1 MIHGPNSGLG
11 VRCRVNDSQPDEY
24 LQTPNRERSGMT
36 ESSHPLMRLLSHL
49 RHYRSMVL
57 LASLCSVLNKV
68 WDLAPPVLIGMA
80 IDVVATRE
88 DSFLA
93 QMGYPDVYDQLYILT
108 GFTVVIWV
116 LESMFQYFY
125 AVLWRNLAQTAQHEL
140 RMSAYTHIQNLEMQ
154 WYSEQSTGGLMAIM
168 NDDVN
173 QLERFLDQGATDL
186 LHVATTIIVVGAIMI
201 SVAPEVALLAIL
213 PVPIIVTGSFIYQ
226 RKIGERYT
234 KVRGKVADLNALLN
248 NNLHGI
254 TTIKS
259 FTAEDREVER
269 VSAASTS
276 YRDANK
282 EAIRLSASFV
292 PIIRMAILFAF
303 TANMLVGGW
312 FALDGRIGLG
322 AYSVIVFITQRLL
335 WPLTR
340 LGETFDLYQ
349 RAMASTSRVLD
360 LLDTEIGIVEGETR
374 LDSARGEIEF
384 SDVGFSYPNREVVL
398 NDIDLTV
405 PAGKTVGLVGST
417 GSGKTTLVRLLLRFH
432 DPDSGIVKL
441 DGHDVRELTLE
452 SLRGSIAL
460 VSQTTTLFPG
470 SVRENV
476 RYGDPDADEQAVIEA
491 ARIAEALSFIEDL
504 PDGWDTDIGEGG
516 HKLSGGQRQRIA
528 IARAVLKDAP
538 VLVLDE
544 ATSNVDNETEAALKR
559 SIERISVG
567 RTTLIIAHRLS
578 TVRNADVIAVIGEGV
593 ISETGTHEEL
603 LESKGL
609 YSRLWAVQTG
619 EVSA

>member
-1 MIHGPNSGLG
+1 MAG
-11 VRCRVNDSQPDEY
+11 
-24 LQTPNRERSGMT
+24 
-36 ESSHPLMRLLSHL
+36 SSHPLMRLLSQL
-49 RHYRSMVL
+49 RHHRSTVL
-57 LASLCSVLNKV
+57 LASICSVVNKV

-80 IDVVATRE
+80 IDVVAAQE

-93 QMGYPDVYDQLYILT
+93 QFGYPDVYDQLYILT
-108 GFTVVIWV
+108 GITVVIWV
-116 LESMFQYFY
+116 LESIFQYIY

-140 RMSAYTHIQNLEMQ
+140 RMSAYTHIQDLEMQ
-154 WYSEQSTGGLMAIM
+154 WYSEQSTGSLMAIL

-201 SVAPEVALLAIL
+201 SVAPEVALLAIM
-213 PVPIIVTGSFIYQ
+213 PVPIIVAGSFIYQ
-226 RKIGERYT
+226 RRIGARYT
-234 KVRGKVADLNALLN
+234 KVRGKVADLSALLN

-254 TTIKS
+254 MTIKS
-259 FTAEDREVER
+259 FTAEEREVDR
-269 VSAASTS
+269 VSDASVS
-276 YRDANK
+276 YREANRD
-282 EAIRLSASFV
+282 AIRLSASFV

-312 FALDGRIGLG
+312 FALDGRISLG

-349 RAMASTSRVLD
+349 RAMASTTRVLD
-360 LLDTEIGIVEGETR
+360 LLDTEIGIVEGDTE
-374 LDSARGEIEF
+374 LDVVRGEIRF
-384 SDVGFSYPNREVVL
+384 SEVGFSYPNREVVL
-398 NDIDLTV
+398 RGVDFAI
-405 PAGKTVGLVGST
+405 PAGRTVGLVGST

-432 DPDSGIVKL
+432 DPDTGTVSL

-476 RYGDPDADEQAVIEA
+476 RYGDPQASDEAVVEA
-491 ARIAEALSFIEDL
+491 ARIAEALGFIEEL
-504 PDGWDTDIGEGG
+504 PDGWETDIGEGG
-516 HKLSGGQRQRIA
+516 HRLSGGQRQRIA

-559 SIERISVG
+559 SIDRISEG

-578 TVRNADVIAVIGEGV
+578 TVRNADVIAVIGEGR

-603 LESKGL
+603 LESSGL

-619 EVSA
+619 EVTA

>member
-1 MIHGPNSGLG
+1 
-11 VRCRVNDSQPDEY
+11 
-24 LQTPNRERSGMT
+24 MT
-36 ESSHPLMRLLSHL
+36 GSSHPLMRLLSHL
-49 RHYRSMVL
+49 RQHRGTVL
-57 LASLCSVLNKV
+57 LASLCSVVNKV

-93 QMGYPDVYDQLYILT
+93 KMGYPDVYEQLYILT
-108 GFTVVIWV
+108 AITVVIWV
-116 LESMFQYFY
+116 LESLFQYFY

-140 RMSAYTHIQNLEMQ
+140 RMSAYTHIQDLEMQ
-154 WYSEQSTGGLMAIM
+154 WYSEQSTGSLMAIM

-186 LHVATTIIVVGAIMI
+186 LHVATTIIVVGAIMV

-213 PVPIIVTGSFIYQ
+213 PVPIIVGGSFIYQ
-226 RKIGERYT
+226 RRIGVRYT

-259 FTAEDREVER
+259 FTAEEREVER
-269 VSAASTS
+269 VEDASTS
-276 YRDANK
+276 YRDANR

-312 FALDGRIGLG
+312 FALEGRISLG

-349 RAMASTSRVLD
+349 RAMASTARVLD
-360 LLDTEIGIVEGETR
+360 LLDTEVGIVEGDRNLE
-374 LDSARGEIEF
+374 SVRGEIEF
-384 SDVGFSYPNREVVL
+384 SDVGFSYPNREIVL

-417 GSGKTTLVRLLLRFH
+417 GSGKTTLVRLMLRFH
-432 DPDSGIVKL
+432 DPDSGTVRL

-452 SLRGSIAL
+452 SLRGSISL

-470 SVRENV
+470 SVRDNV
-476 RYGDPDADEQAVIEA
+476 RYGDPDADDETVVEA
-491 ARIAEALSFIEDL
+491 ARVAEALSFIEEL

-578 TVRNADVIAVIGEGV
+578 TVRNADVIAVIGDGA

-603 LESKGL
+603 LESSGL

-619 EVSA
+619 EVTA

>member
-1 MIHGPNSGLG
+1 
-11 VRCRVNDSQPDEY
+11 
-24 LQTPNRERSGMT
+24 
-36 ESSHPLMRLLSHL
+36 
-49 RHYRSMVL
+49 
-57 LASLCSVLNKV
+57 LCSVLNKV

-140 RMSAYTHIQNLEMQ
+140 RMSAYSHIQDLEMQ

-226 RKIGERYT
+226 RKIGVRYT

-360 LLDTEIGIVEGETR
+360 LLDTKIGIVEGETR

-432 DPDSGIVKL
+432 DPDSGIVTL

-516 HKLSGGQRQRIA
+516 HRLSGGQRQRIA

-603 LESKGL
+603 LESNGL

>member
-1 MIHGPNSGLG
+1 MA
-11 VRCRVNDSQPDEY
+11 
-24 LQTPNRERSGMT
+24 
-36 ESSHPLMRLLSHL
+36 ESSHPLMRLLSQL
-49 RHYRSMVL
+49 RHHRGTVL
-57 LASLCSVLNKV
+57 LASICSILNKV

-93 QMGYPDVYDQLYILT
+93 QFGYPDVYEQLYILT
-108 GFTVVIWV
+108 GITVVIWV
-116 LESMFQYFY
+116 LESIFQYFY

-140 RMSAYTHIQNLEMQ
+140 RMSAYTHIQDLEME
-154 WYSEQSTGGLMAIM
+154 WYSEQSTGSLMAIM

-213 PVPIIVTGSFIYQ
+213 PVPIIVGGSFIYQ
-226 RKIGERYT
+226 RRIAVRYT
-234 KVRGKVADLNALLN
+234 KVRSRVADLSALLN

-259 FTAEDREVER
+259 FTAEEREVER
-269 VSAASTS
+269 VGDASMA
-276 YRDANK
+276 YREANRD
-282 EAIRLSASFV
+282 AIRLSASFV

-312 FALDGRIGLG
+312 YALDGRISLG

-349 RAMASTSRVLD
+349 RAMASVTRVLD
-360 LLDTEIGIVEGETR
+360 LLDTKIGIVEGETR
-374 LDSARGEIEF
+374 LESVRGEIGF
-384 SDVGFSYPNREVVL
+384 SGVGFSYPEREIVL
-398 NDIDLTV
+398 EGIDFAI

-432 DPDSGIVKL
+432 DPDTGAVTL
-441 DGHDVRELTLE
+441 DGHDIRELTLQ
-452 SLRGSIAL
+452 SLRGSVAL

-470 SVRENV
+470 SVRDNV
-476 RYGDPDADEQAVIEA
+476 RYGDPDADEAAVVEA
-491 ARIAEALSFIEDL
+491 ARVAEALGFIEEL
-504 PDGWDTDIGEGG
+504 PYGWETDIGEGG
-516 HKLSGGQRQRIA
+516 HRLSGGQRQRIA

-559 SIERISVG
+559 SIETISEG

-578 TVRNADVIAVIGEGV
+578 TVRNADVIAVIGDGR

-603 LESKGL
+603 LESSGL

-619 EVSA
+619 EATT

>member
-1 MIHGPNSGLG
+1 
-11 VRCRVNDSQPDEY
+11 
-24 LQTPNRERSGMT
+24 MT
-36 ESSHPLMRLLSHL
+36 GSSHPLMRLLSHL
-49 RHYRSMVL
+49 RQHRGTVL
-57 LASLCSVLNKV
+57 LASLCSVVNKV

-80 IDVVATRE
+80 IDVVAARE

-93 QMGYPDVYDQLYILT
+93 TMGYPDVYDQLYILT
-108 GFTVVIWV
+108 AITVVIWV
-116 LESMFQYFY
+116 LESLFQYFY

-140 RMSAYTHIQNLEMQ
+140 RMSAYTHIQDLEMQ
-154 WYSEQSTGGLMAIM
+154 WYSEQSTGSLMAIM

-201 SVAPEVALLAIL
+201 SVAPEVAFLAIL
-213 PVPIIVTGSFIYQ
+213 PVPVIVAGSFIYQ
-226 RKIGERYT
+226 RRIGVRYT

-259 FTAEDREVER
+259 FTAEEREVER
-269 VSAASTS
+269 VEEASTS
-276 YRDANK
+276 YRDANR

-312 FALDGRIGLG
+312 FALEGRISLG

-349 RAMASTSRVLD
+349 RAMASTARVLD
-360 LLDTEIGIVEGETR
+360 LLDTEVGIVEGDRNLE
-374 LDSARGEIEF
+374 SVRGEIEF
-384 SDVGFSYPNREVVL
+384 SDVGFSYPNREIVL

-405 PAGKTVGLVGST
+405 PAGKPVGLVGST
-417 GSGKTTLVRLLLRFH
+417 GSGKTTLVRLMLRFH
-432 DPDSGIVKL
+432 DPDSGIVRL
-441 DGHDVRELTLE
+441 DGHDVRELTLD
-452 SLRGSIAL
+452 SLRGSISL

-470 SVRENV
+470 SVRDNV
-476 RYGDPDADEQAVIEA
+476 RYGDPDADDETVVEA
-491 ARIAEALSFIEDL
+491 ARVAEALSFIEEL
-504 PDGWDTDIGEGG
+504 PDAWDTDIGEGG
-516 HKLSGGQRQRIA
+516 HRLSGGQRQRIA

-559 SIERISVG
+559 SIEKISVG

-578 TVRNADVIAVIGEGV
+578 TVRNADVIAVIGDGA

-603 LESKGL
+603 LERSGL

-619 EVSA
+619 EVTA